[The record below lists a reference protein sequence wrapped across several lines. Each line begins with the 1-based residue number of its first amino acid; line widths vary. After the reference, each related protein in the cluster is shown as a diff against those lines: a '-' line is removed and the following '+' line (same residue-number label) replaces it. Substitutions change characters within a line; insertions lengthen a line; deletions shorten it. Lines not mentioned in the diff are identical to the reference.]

1 MRIPPVSYTAK
12 AASALQMI
20 AINWALVI
28 RSYALIGLGVGLGV
42 GLGIVMGVI
51 GLGASLTT
59 LGARFVALRLGLGVV
74 VV

>member
-1 MRIPPVSYTAK
+1 MRIPPISYTAK

-28 RSYALIGLGVGLGV
+28 RSYALIGLGVGLG
-42 GLGIVMGVI
+42 IVIGVI

-59 LGARFVALRLGLGVV
+59 LGARFVALRLGLVVGVV
-74 VV
+74 

>member
-1 MRIPPVSYTAK
+1 MRIPPISYTAK

-28 RSYALIGLGVGLGV
+28 RSYALIGLGVGLG
-42 GLGIVMGVI
+42 IVIGVI

-59 LGARFVALRLGLGVV
+59 LGARFVALRLGLGVGV
-74 VV
+74 V